1 MFAEFTKYKKN
12 SLFQFVFVRVENG
25 HPLALMKQI
34 TVELSEGKQIV
45 DGTTPARAKEGPAG
59 IGEYLE
65 AVDFIQAR
73 YDGIET
79 DPVGLIRD
87 AVVVEEHAKPKIV
100 GGKISILAITADGGK
115 WIDKGECN

>member
-34 TVELSEGKQIV
+34 TVELSEGKLIV